1 MRKNIV
7 LTGYMAS
14 GKTTI
19 GKLICQKLSM
29 KFRDTDE
36 IIEKQENMKISEIF
50 ERYGEEYFRKLE
62 NDVSKQFKNTKNFLI
77 ATGGGFVLNPSNIEN
92 LRKNSVIINLKTSPE
107 IIKARIQEAKKTRPL
122 MSDADLSE
130 VLERFNKREPF
141 YANNDICIEL
151 SPKKTAEEHSEIVIS
166 EYKKY
171 LKESG
176 D

>member
-19 GKLICQKLSM
+19 GKIISQMLGMDFL
-29 KFRDTDE
+29 DTDE
-36 IIEKQENMKISEIF
+36 IIEKQQNMKISEIF
-50 ERYGEEYFRKLE
+50 ARFGEEYFRKLE
-62 NDVSKQFKNTKNFLI
+62 NEVSKQFADTQNILI

-92 LRKNSVIINLKTSPE
+92 LRKNSVIINLKTSSE
-107 IIKARIQEAKKTRPL
+107 IIKKRMYGAKNTRPL
-122 MSDADLSE
+122 MSEADFSD

-151 SPKKTAEEHSEIVIS
+151 SLKKNAKEHSEIVIC

-171 LKESG
+171 LKERR